1 MYTQLVSSVLFPLH
15 EQLKR
20 HNSVALR
27 RELESSQWFNTDKLA
42 AIQLRKLNQFMLNIG
57 QHVPYYRGLFADLGL
72 IPGQFKSVS
81 ELAQLPLLDKATIR
95 TAGQLLRA
103 DNAGPLSLFNTGGS
117 SGQPLQFMVGKQRKS
132 HDIAAKWRA
141 TRWWNVDIGDKELVV
156 WGSPIEL
163 KTQDRLKQLR
173 DRVFRSQLLPAF
185 AMSEQHLKG
194 YIADIRRF
202 SPAMLFGYPSSLSLI
217 ARYAK
222 QHNITMSDLGIKVAF
237 VTSERLFE
245 NQKALISD
253 VFNCPVANGYGGRDA
268 GFIAHQCP
276 HGSMHISAEDIIV
289 EIIDKM
295 GNPLPAGEIGE
306 VVVTHLATA
315 EFPFVRYR
323 TGDLAC
329 LGTELCP
336 CGRHLPL
343 LESIEGRTTDFV
355 VAADGTT
362 MHALS
367 LIYVLREL
375 PNVAEFKIIQ
385 ESQFHTRLL
394 LVMQSDVDNASID
407 FIRRNFHQRLGD
419 IQLDIEFVS
428 QIPREKSGKFKYVE
442 SKVGVTW
449 DYA

>member
-1 MYTQLVSSVLFPLH
+1 MYTKLVSSVLFPIH
-15 EQLKR
+15 ELVKR
-20 HNSVALR
+20 HSSVALR
-27 RELESSQWFNTDKLA
+27 RELEASQWFNQDKLA
-42 AIQLRKLNQFMLNIG
+42 AMQLAKLNQFMVNIA
-57 QHVPYYRGLFADLGL
+57 QHVPYYRGVFQDLDFV
-72 IPGQFKSVS
+72 PGHFKSVT
-81 ELAQLPLLDKATIR
+81 ELAQIPLLDKAKIR
-95 TAGQLLRA
+95 QAGSLLQA
-103 DNAGPLSLFNTGGS
+103 DNAGPLTLFNTGGS

-132 HDIAAKWRA
+132 HDVAAKWRA
-141 TRWWNVDIGDKELVV
+141 TRWWGVDIGDKELVV

-163 KTQDRLKQLR
+163 GAQDHLKQWRDRL
-173 DRVFRSQLLPAF
+173 FRSRLLPAF
-185 AMSEQHLKG
+185 AMSDQHIKG
-194 YIADIRRF
+194 YIAEIQAYA
-202 SPAMLFGYPSSLSLI
+202 PTMLFGYPSSLALI

-222 QHNITMSDLGIKVAF
+222 RHQINLSNLGIKVAF

-245 NQKALISD
+245 NQKALISE

-276 HGSMHISAEDIIV
+276 HGGMHISAEDIIV
-289 EIIDKM
+289 EIVDKL
-295 GNPLPAGEIGE
+295 GQPLPAGEIGE

-315 EFPFVRYR
+315 DFPFVRYR

-329 LGTELCP
+329 LGTDLCP

-355 VAADGTT
+355 LAADGTT

-375 PNVAEFKIIQ
+375 ANVAEFKIIQ

-394 LVMQSDVDNASID
+394 LVMQSDIDNASID

-442 SKVGVTW
+442 SKVGATW